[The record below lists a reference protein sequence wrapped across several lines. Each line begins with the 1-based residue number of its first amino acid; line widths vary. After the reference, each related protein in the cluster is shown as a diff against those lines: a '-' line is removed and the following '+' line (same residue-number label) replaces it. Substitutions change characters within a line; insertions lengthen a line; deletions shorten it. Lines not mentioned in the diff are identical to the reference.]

1 MAEETTQKYIRGV
14 VVELDFTAIDGAQLL
29 FDLAKK
35 RLGEAGVDLDIKLE
49 ARHLVGGNYQ
59 GGVTELFSE
68 LGNRHDPALVARDLA
83 DAFKGAITER
93 IPAAITADFK
103 KFVTALVDKGVKV
116 VIATR
121 GDVSVLQSAIEG
133 LAPEMCVAYQ
143 ETSSTYG
150 NCKWDAW
157 KRVCAPNGLHEMI
170 TVGVAGSGAGVK
182 SALVAG
188 LSAIGIVHPHTAYQD
203 FGGAD
208 VVAEKID
215 ASLAD
220 DALRMLHMS

>member
-1 MAEETTQKYIRGV
+1 MAEETKQKYVRGV
-14 VVELDFTAIDGAQLL
+14 VVELDFTLIDGAQIL

-35 RLGEAGVDLDIKLE
+35 RLAEAGVDLDIKLE
-49 ARHLVGGNYQ
+49 AKHLTGGNYQ
-59 GGVTELFSE
+59 GGITELFAD
-68 LGNRHDPALVARDLA
+68 LGNRHDPVQVARDLS
-83 DAFKGAITER
+83 DAFKAAVTER
-93 IPAAITADFK
+93 IPAAVTPEFK
-103 KFVTALVDKGVKV
+103 KFVNALVAKGVKV
-116 VIATR
+116 VVATR

-133 LAPEMCVAYQ
+133 LSDEMCVAYQ

-170 TVGVAGSGAGVK
+170 TVGVTGSGAGVR

-188 LSAIGIVHPHTAYQD
+188 LSAVAVVHPHTAYQD

-208 VVAEKID
+208 VVVESVD

-220 DALRMLHMS
+220 DVLRMLHMS